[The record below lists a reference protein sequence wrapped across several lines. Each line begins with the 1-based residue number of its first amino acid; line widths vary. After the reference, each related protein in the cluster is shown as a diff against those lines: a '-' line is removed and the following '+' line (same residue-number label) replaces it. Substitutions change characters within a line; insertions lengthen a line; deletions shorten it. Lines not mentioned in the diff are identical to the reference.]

1 MQDPDSS
8 KVNLLH
14 ERVYRTIILN
24 CQSTKTCQWSSKD
37 YHISLLHRSKKNTD
51 QSSSQ
56 EKKKMAESSI
66 VFFLMKLGKLVA
78 QEAKLFREVEGQ
90 ISVLSNELEWIRLFL
105 EEAGGKRTYN
115 KRLKLWMN
123 QIRDA
128 AYDAEDIIDDFMFEL
143 ERPRQHRLNH
153 LKFLRCLPTSVSFAD
168 KLTLVHELHGRI
180 KEINVKIEK
189 TLANKSR
196 CGIKNPSSTTSEAW
210 KWKSSNEVVLQ
221 EEKKRSPIVGEINP
235 VGMEDS
241 VEDVKQMLDEE
252 ESSGTRRVVS
262 IVGMGGLGKTT
273 LAQRVYN
280 DVKNHFGCV
289 TWVYVSQDC
298 RIKELLVGIAI
309 DFMSHP
315 AKQREKSEEDLRKEI
330 NNFLKK
336 KILEGKKYLVVLD
349 DIWSI
354 KVWDELISCFP
365 ESSNGK
371 VLITTRNRE
380 IASHANSQLYQL
392 RPLDES
398 KSWEL
403 FLKKTFQNPSTTPDV
418 LTAELKDL
426 GKKMTA
432 KCDGLPLAIVAL
444 GSLLS
449 RKDKTILSWEKVLKS
464 LKWHLNQGPES
475 CFGILALSYND
486 LPYYLKS
493 CFLYCGL
500 FPEDSE
506 IKVSKLFQMWI
517 AEGFVQRRGDEMV
530 EEVAGDYLEE
540 LVDRSMIRVVKQKSN
555 GGIKSCRIHDLLRD
569 LAISEAK
576 DSKFFEVYENTD
588 YTSPISVRR
597 LTTHHKKEIVHHI
610 NGSRLRSLIGFSW
623 TDSLTSRLAP
633 KLLTV
638 LDVVL
643 STKLKI
649 TLPKEIG
656 ELIRLKYMS
665 LRGGKELRLPE
676 SIGRLV
682 NLQTLDCRFGKIP
695 WSVWRLHQL
704 RHLYGH
710 YSTVLSRPMMSRCLT
725 FNGDLSIHL
734 LTNLQTLKLVPGPWL
749 EDGLRKLSQ
758 LKKLRINK
766 GRFKNSSEL
775 YPKNLMKLTLQDCDL
790 EEDPMLTLKKLPNL
804 RVLKLMGNSCG
815 NKMVC
820 SSGGFLQL
828 ELLGLHWLRYLE
840 ELKVE
845 KGALPKLRTLQI
857 RGRKMKKVPQGLLQL
872 ENLQELKL
880 ERVSPELIKEVREG
894 KGEDWDKLRR
904 ITCTEK

>member
-66 VFFLMKLGKLVA
+66 VFFLMKLSKLVA

-210 KWKSSNEVVLQ
+210 KSSNEVVLQ
-221 EEKKRSPIVGEINP
+221 EEKERLPIVEEINS

-241 VEDVKQMLDEE
+241 VEKVKQMLVEE

-280 DVKNHFGCV
+280 HSDVKNHFDYV

-298 RIKELLVGIAI
+298 RIKELLVEIANDCMPDRDEERKI
-309 DFMSHP
+309 SKK
-315 AKQREKSEEDLRKEI
+315 ASREDIKK
-330 NNFLKK
+330 FLK
-336 KILEGKKYLVVLD
+336 EKKYLVVLD

-354 KVWDELISCFP
+354 KVRDELISCFP

-371 VLITTRNRE
+371 VLITTRNQE
-380 IASHANSQLYQL
+380 IASHANSQLYKL
-392 RPLDES
+392 RLLNKTES
-398 KSWEL
+398 WDL
-403 FLKKTFQNPSTTPDV
+403 FLKKIVVP
-418 LTAELKDL
+418 AELEDL

-432 KCDGLPLAIVAL
+432 KCHGLPLAIVAL

-449 RKDKTILSWEKVLKS
+449 RKDKTTSSWRKVLES
-464 LKWHLNQGPES
+464 LEWHLNQGPES

-500 FPEDSE
+500 FLEDSE

>member
-1 MQDPDSS
+1 
-8 KVNLLH
+8 
-14 ERVYRTIILN
+14 
-24 CQSTKTCQWSSKD
+24 
-37 YHISLLHRSKKNTD
+37 
-51 QSSSQ
+51 
-56 EKKKMAESSI
+56 MAESSI

-221 EEKKRSPIVGEINP
+221 EEKKRSPIVEEINP

-241 VEDVKQMLDEE
+241 VEEVKQMLFEE
-252 ESSGTRRVVS
+252 ESSGTTTTTRGVVS

-280 DVKNHFGCV
+280 HSDVKNHFDCV

-315 AKQREKSEEDLRKEI
+315 AKQREKSEEDLKKEI
-330 NNFLKK
+330 KKFLKK

-380 IASHANSQLYQL
+380 IASHANSQLYEL

-398 KSWEL
+398 K
-403 FLKKTFQNPSTTPDV
+403 NV

-610 NGSRLRSLIGFSW
+610 NGSRLRSLIGFIW
-623 TDSLTSRLAP
+623 ADSLTSRLAP

-638 LDVVL
+638 LDLVL

-682 NLQTLDCRFGKIP
+682 NLQTLDCRFGEIP

-704 RHLYGH
+704 RHLHGH
-710 YSTVLSRPMMSRCLT
+710 YSKVSSQPKMSRCLT

-734 LTNLQTLKLVPGPWL
+734 LTDLQTLQLVSGPWL
-749 EDGLRKLSQ
+749 EDGLGKLPQ
-758 LKKLRINK
+758 LKKLRIK
-766 GRFKNSSEL
+766 DGCFKNSL
-775 YPKNLMKLTLQDCDL
+775 AFYPKNLMKLTLQDCVLGDS
-790 EEDPMLTLKKLPNL
+790 MLTLRNLTNL

-815 NKMVC
+815 ENMVF
-820 SSGGFLQL
+820 SPGEFLQL
-828 ELLGLHWLRYLE
+828 ELLGLHWLRKLE

-845 KGALPKLRTLQI
+845 KGALPELKALQI

-872 ENLQELKL
+872 KNLQELKL
-880 ERVSPELIKEVREG
+880 KRVSPRLIKEVREG